1 MKVVFLVLSFVAVLV
16 LIRLFAVKMQ
26 EYLRGKRF
34 EKKREEIQ
42 KERQRNEIFSVIE
55 EFSVEHETTNTDKVI
70 LTGSINNEKQ
80 NLDSKY
86 IGNVYR
92 AKNGRFVSKK
102 QLTNV

>member
-1 MKVVFLVLSFVAVLV
+1 VKVVFLVLSFVAVLV

-42 KERQRNEIFSVIE
+42 KERQRNEVFSVIE
-55 EFSVEHETTNTDKVI
+55 EFSLEHETTNTDKVI
-70 LTGSINNEKQ
+70 LTGTINNEKQ

>member
-1 MKVVFLVLSFVAVLV
+1 MKVVFLVLSFVAVIF
-16 LIRLFAVKMQ
+16 LIRLFAVHLN

-34 EKKREEIQ
+34 QKKQAEKLSNTDELFET
-42 KERQRNEIFSVIE
+42 N
-55 EFSVEHETTNTDKVI
+55 HNTTNTKNPI
-70 LTGSINNEKQ
+70 LMGTIDRHETQ

>member
-1 MKVVFLVLSFVAVLV
+1 MKVVFLVLSFLVVLV
-16 LIRLFAVKMQ
+16 LIRLFAVKLQ
-26 EYLRGKRF
+26 EYLRERNFHKNQEEKR
-34 EKKREEIQ
+34 Q
-42 KERQRNEIFSVIE
+42 QIE
-55 EFSVEHETTNTDKVI
+55 NVVTNDHNTTNTDKVI
-70 LTGSINNEKQ
+70 LRGSILNEKQ

>member
-1 MKVVFLVLSFVAVLV
+1 MKVVFLVLSFLVVLV
-16 LIRLFAVKMQ
+16 LIRLFAVKLQ
-26 EYLRGKRF
+26 EYLRGRNFHKKQEEKRQQM
-34 EKKREEIQ
+34 E
-42 KERQRNEIFSVIE
+42 NVVIDD
-55 EFSVEHETTNTDKVI
+55 HNTTNTENVI
-70 LTGSINNEKQ
+70 LTGSIVNEKQ

>member
-1 MKVVFLVLSFVAVLV
+1 MKVVFLVLSFVAVIF
-16 LIRLFAVKMQ
+16 LIRLFAVHLN

-34 EKKREEIQ
+34 HKKQEEKLSNIDELYET
-42 KERQRNEIFSVIE
+42 N
-55 EFSVEHETTNTDKVI
+55 HNTTNTNNVI
-70 LTGSINNEKQ
+70 LTGTIDRHETQ

>member
-42 KERQRNEIFSVIE
+42 KERQRNEVFSVIE

-70 LTGSINNEKQ
+70 LTGSIINEKQ

>member
-1 MKVVFLVLSFVAVLV
+1 MKVVFLVLSFLVVLV

-26 EYLRGKRF
+26 EYLRGRNFHKKQEEKRQQM
-34 EKKREEIQ
+34 E
-42 KERQRNEIFSVIE
+42 SV
-55 EFSVEHETTNTDKVI
+55 VTDDHNTTNTDKVI

>member
-1 MKVVFLVLSFVAVLV
+1 MKVVFLVLSFLVVLV

-26 EYLRGKRF
+26 EYLRARNFHKKQE
-34 EKKREEIQ
+34 EKKQQME
-42 KERQRNEIFSVIE
+42 NVVIDD
-55 EFSVEHETTNTDKVI
+55 HNTINTDKVI
-70 LTGSINNEKQ
+70 LRGSMLNEKQ